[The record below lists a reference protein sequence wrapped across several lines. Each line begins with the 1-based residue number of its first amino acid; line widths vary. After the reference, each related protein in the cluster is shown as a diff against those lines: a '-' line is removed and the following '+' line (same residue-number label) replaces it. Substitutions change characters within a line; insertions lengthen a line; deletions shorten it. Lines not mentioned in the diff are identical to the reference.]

1 MPPCENDK
9 MVGNFETKVIKLYR
23 CDVYSSKWC
32 RSINNLGNS
41 VFSASLSGTQK
52 RDSGES
58 NNNEKYTKSL
68 HILKWEFQVISHRQ
82 NFDN

>member
-1 MPPCENDK
+1 ML
-9 MVGNFETKVIKLYR
+9 GNFETKVIKLYR

-32 RSINNLGNS
+32 RSINSLGNS
-41 VFSASLSGTQK
+41 VFSASVTGTQK
-52 RDSGES
+52 RDSCES